1 MSELREKIKSIIERE
16 RKSEKFSVLD
26 LDKGVDLIQQLISN
40 YEVINGIE
48 RQTVDSTKDKKK
60 AELILVMA
68 PTGAGK
74 DTLVAKLNYQNPE
87 KKYIELNMD
96 IFRHYFP
103 IFIKDTKRIKD
114 KNFALLTNEFSY
126 EIYTTI
132 QEILLTEYPGTN
144 IIITGTLRQTDWIE
158 YVIKKFKSDPKTD
171 YTVRLLGLVV
181 SKKESA
187 ISTIQRYLGIV
198 DTQSNDDLRAS
209 RYTSLTY
216 HDETYEKY
224 PDNFSYFENMYSK
237 QSVRLIDSIEVY
249 TRSKNIND
257 LSENTRVYSS
267 EDDNEN
273 KTALDVIMELR
284 EEEYKISFSEFD
296 DITKKIIKNKKYLK
310 EQGVLTEIIRNL
322 AIILDYPKILDKLDK
337 IKEKIN
343 SDLPNIH

>member
-1 MSELREKIKSIIERE
+1 M
-16 RKSEKFSVLD
+16 
-26 LDKGVDLIQQLISN
+26 IQQLISN

-60 AELILVMA
+60 AELVLVMA

-103 IFIKDTKRIKD
+103 IFIKDTKKIRD
-114 KNFALLTNEFSY
+114 KNFAVLTNEFSY
-126 EIYTTI
+126 EIYATI

-158 YVIKKFKSDPKTD
+158 DVIKKFKSDSRTD
-171 YTVRLLGLVV
+171 YTVRLVGLVV

-198 DTQSNDDLRAS
+198 DTQNQDDLKAS

-224 PDNFSYFENMYSK
+224 PDNFSYFENMY
-237 QSVRLIDSIEVY
+237 QSMKLIDSIEVY
-249 TRSKNIND
+249 TRSKDIND
-257 LSENTRVYSS
+257 LSEDTRVYSS
-267 EDDNEN
+267 EDNSES

-284 EEEYKISFSEFD
+284 EKEYKIGLSEFD
-296 DITKKIIKNKKYLK
+296 DITKKIIKNKNHLK

-337 IKEKIN
+337 IKEKNN
-343 SDLPNIH
+343 SDLPNIHY